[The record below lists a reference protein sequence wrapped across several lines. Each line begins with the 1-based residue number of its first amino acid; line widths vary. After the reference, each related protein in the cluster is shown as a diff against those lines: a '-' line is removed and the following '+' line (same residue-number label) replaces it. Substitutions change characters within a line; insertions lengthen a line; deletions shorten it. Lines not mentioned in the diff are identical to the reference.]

1 MREVFTHIEF
11 RNKEDLETFV
21 DSITDNN
28 EVTFNALI
36 EQPDTIART
45 FSPSYEY
52 ETGFYLFRDGRNNS
66 QVREEIKELEKNS
79 PFKLK
84 IDTSDFGLNKIRRKC
99 RKLKSTQREVIQ
111 AYTQDIQN
119 LNYSCIEEYGK
130 AILNNLLQYAVIDW
144 HSWGNKYWGT
154 PLDILK
160 FLSNEDEL
168 RICMVTEDFSP
179 SEVIKKITKD
189 YGLIVYVMYADGEV
203 NNLAT
208 EYIADKG
215 KVRDI
220 VHYNPGT
227 REFVNVVLQN
237 FNKKQDIMKVK
248 DNRIVIGEGRR
259 IKLKETETHKKYEQ
273 DIRIL
278 PDS

>member
-1 MREVFTHIEF
+1 M
-11 RNKEDLETFV
+11 
-21 DSITDNN
+21 
-28 EVTFNALI
+28 
-36 EQPDTIART
+36 Q
-45 FSPSYEY
+45 
-52 ETGFYLFRDGRNNS
+52 
-66 QVREEIKELEKNS
+66 
-79 PFKLK
+79 
-84 IDTSDFGLNKIRRKC
+84 
-99 RKLKSTQREVIQ
+99 
-111 AYTQDIQN
+111 
-119 LNYSCIEEYGK
+119 YG
-130 AILNNLLQYAVIDW
+130 VIDW

-259 IKLKETETHKKYEQ
+259 IKLKETETYKKYEQ

-278 PDS
+278 SDS